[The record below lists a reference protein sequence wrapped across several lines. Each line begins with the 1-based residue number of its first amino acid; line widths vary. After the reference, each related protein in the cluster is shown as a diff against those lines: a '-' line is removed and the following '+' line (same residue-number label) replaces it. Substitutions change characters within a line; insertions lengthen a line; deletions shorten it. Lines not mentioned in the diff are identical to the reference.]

1 MKTRKA
7 FLILSVM
14 MMVVVGLFAQQEEMI
29 DGGLGEQTEEAVV
42 VYEKSLERIASEFA
56 TAGDSLFTI
65 NKYDEAFYEYEK
77 AFNTYKEAVTDIT
90 PFDEELKRIA
100 NNLYITATNAK
111 MYDKA
116 VLWGEKFL
124 EYEPNNEAVVKNVST
139 IYAVGLKNNKK
150 AVDIWVN
157 YESKFKTNTAK
168 LAIADRYARTK
179 EYESAIEWYRYAYEQ
194 SGDADIF
201 EKIADL
207 YIKLKK
213 NAEALKTY
221 EDFLASNPS
230 EADLFKTY
238 KNLSSLYN
246 KLKDVDNSIVYAEKA
261 LEIKNDNQ
269 LALFLTSKYYEKK
282 DYNKTITYSNIV
294 ISNTPNNFDAIYFR
308 ALAYY
313 YSNNKSAA
321 KDDFEQLVGNAKYGP
336 SATQFLEYINKGR

>member
-194 SGDADIF
+194 SG
-201 EKIADL
+201 
-207 YIKLKK
+207 
-213 NAEALKTY
+213 
-221 EDFLASNPS
+221 
-230 EADLFKTY
+230 
-238 KNLSSLYN
+238 
-246 KLKDVDNSIVYAEKA
+246 
-261 LEIKNDNQ
+261 
-269 LALFLTSKYYEKK
+269 
-282 DYNKTITYSNIV
+282 
-294 ISNTPNNFDAIYFR
+294 R
-308 ALAYY
+308 C
-313 YSNNKSAA
+313 
-321 KDDFEQLVGNAKYGP
+321 
-336 SATQFLEYINKGR
+336 